1 MHILKRLFIKFIL
14 GICLV
19 FLPYYSKLEYML
31 KDKESAKKI
40 VSDAEADV
48 AKKAAEKW
56 YADQR
61 ASYNARSAVRD
72 AANNAAERA
81 AEYAAE
87 MAEKKAV
94 GNSAEKAAIYRKT
107 FAETYRTKYFE
118 IKKAVEK
125 PKNL

>member
-14 GICLV
+14 WICLV
-19 FLPYYSKLEYML
+19 FLLYYSKLEHML

-61 ASYNARSAVRD
+61 ASYNARSVARD

-87 MAEKKAV
+87 MAKEKAV

-107 FAETYRTKYFE
+107 FAETYRIKYFE
-118 IKKAVEK
+118 IIKSYKKGC
-125 PKNL
+125 